1 MRPNLLVGIGECMVE
16 LSQAENGLLRKSFAG
31 DVFNT
36 LWYAR
41 AGLDDT
47 WTTGFMSAVGTDP
60 VSTDMLDFMQSAGI
74 DCAAVQRLENRR
86 PGLYMI
92 HLDGGERSFSYW
104 RENSAARLLAANRD
118 KLAATV
124 AAAPRFTSQGL
135 RWQFCPKMMPWR

>member
-1 MRPNLLVGIGECMVE
+1 
-16 LSQAENGLLRKSFAG
+16 
-31 DVFNT
+31 
-36 LWYAR
+36 
-41 AGLDDT
+41 
-47 WTTGFMSAVGTDP
+47 
-60 VSTDMLDFMQSAGI
+60 MLDFMQRAGV

-124 AAAPRFTSQGL
+124 AAAAAIYFSGHHAGNSAR
-135 RWQFCPKMMPWR
+135 R